1 MLALCIRLVFLE
13 VSAKAIQTFPKMRLG
28 KNKVALPKLY
38 IFPALTELLEELIHL
53 HNPELEPEP
62 SGWLGVILCA
72 R

>member
-38 IFPALTELLEELIHL
+38 IFPALTKLLEELMHL
-53 HNPELEPEP
+53 HNSETEQDL
-62 SGWLGVILCA
+62 SSWLRVTLRA